1 MVLSTLDV
9 LINAVATTICY
20 CDKASSLA
28 LARNRNLLF
37 HKVLLIN
44 LYLYSL
50 PLSRNSASNPII
62 PELREGSVKSTDQ
75 YNLVLTY
82 NDNDSDT

>member
-1 MVLSTLDV
+1 VLSALNVVD
-9 LINAVATTICY
+9 AVTTAICY
-20 CDKASSLA
+20 CNKTCSLA

-37 HKVLLIN
+37 HKFLLIN

-50 PLSRNSASNPII
+50 PLSRNSASNPSI